1 MTVGVSARCAARQC
15 PGLVDRDGFCRK
27 WGHECLPDAPPI
39 EREEQPE
46 QRERHWERTGEHPWE
61 QAVLLP
67 ATRVRDPL
75 DALQPGPVAPSARV
89 CVTCARPARETE
101 GFCENCGT
109 AYSFWP
115 PLEPG
120 SLVNGRYLV
129 KGCVGYG
136 GVGWV
141 FLARDRIMDDAW
153 RVLKGL
159 RNPDDKAAA
168 DAFFGERRTLIS
180 HNHRRIVAI
189 LDVVPG
195 EHAAGGP
202 YLVMEYIPGGT
213 LEDAR
218 GRPGT
223 PRVPKAVNIVQA
235 LGFGDQILDAFEF
248 LHERGLLYCDLKP
261 ENVMRVPA
269 VQNHDPDPIRL
280 IDFGA
285 VRRIDDRVN
294 PPWYTPGFVA
304 PEVVQDGPRGTGVR
318 SDLYTVGRT
327 LIALTLTDD
336 TGGMETRFPS
346 EERLLARVTGANLP
360 SEVYLRLLD
369 RATAPDA
376 DHRFASAAE
385 MREQLQGVLR
395 QLRAED
401 TGEPEPARS
410 TVFSPSACAFALH
423 VDQRDLDLAGLLRQ
437 LPMPLVNR
445 SDPAAAFLASLG
457 PDSEEV
463 LAQLREAPGPS
474 DGVFFRT
481 VRAHL
486 AVAVAASTERSSIRA
501 HRAETE
507 IARAEKL
514 LADRPEN
521 HQDWALWWHRGLIA
535 LVAGRATDA
544 RRQFDQ
550 AFGWLPGEV
559 SARLAYAVAAELC
572 GDVAA
577 ATEHY
582 GGVWAADRG
591 VVAAGYGYARCL
603 LTTGA
608 DGLGAVERA
617 ARVVEQLPVSDDRT
631 AAELD
636 TIGFAVGHFG
646 DRLPAGG
653 RMFGVEMTGAALGTA
668 FEQRCRRLAARTSD
682 RRLRVRLVDAANRLR
697 PVSWW

>member
-1 MTVGVSARCAARQC
+1 MSGRCAARQC
-15 PGLVDRDGFCRK
+15 PGVVDRDGFCRK
-27 WGHECLPDAPPI
+27 WGHECTPDAPLVK
-39 EREEQPE
+39 EAEEELPP
-46 QRERHWERTGEHPWE
+46 QRERHWERTSEYPWE

-89 CVTCARPARETE
+89 CAKCAKPVRETE

-109 AYSFWP
+109 GYSFWP

-120 SLVNGRYLV
+120 SLVNGRYLIE
-129 KGCVGYG
+129 GCLGYG

-141 FLARDRIMDDAW
+141 FLARDRTMDNAW

-168 DAFFGERRTLIS
+168 EAFFGERRTLIS

-189 LDVVPG
+189 LDVVAG

-269 VQNHDPDPIRL
+269 VQNHDPDPIKL

-294 PPWYTPGFVA
+294 PPWYTPGLVA
-304 PEVVQDGPRGTGVR
+304 PEVEQRGPWGTGVR
-318 SDLYTVGRT
+318 SDLYSVGRT
-327 LIALTLTDD
+327 LLALTLTDD
-336 TGGMETRFPS
+336 TAGLPTRFPAGQ
-346 EERLLARVTGANLP
+346 RLLGRVAGAKLP
-360 SEVYLRLLD
+360 SEVYLRFLD
-369 RATAPDA
+369 RATAPDPG
-376 DHRFASAAE
+376 HRFASAAE
-385 MREQLQGVLR
+385 MREQLQGVRR
-395 QLRAED
+395 QLRAAA

-423 VDQRDLDLAGLLRQ
+423 VDHRALDLTGLLRQ

-463 LAQLREAPGPS
+463 LTQLREAPGPS

-486 AVAVAASTERSSIRA
+486 AVAVAASTDRSSIRA
-501 HRAETE
+501 HRAGAE
-507 IARAEKL
+507 IAQAEEL
-514 LADRPEN
+514 LADRPEE

-535 LVAGRATDA
+535 LAAGRAGDA

-550 AFGWLPGEV
+550 AFGWVPGEV

-572 GDVAA
+572 DDVAT

-603 LTTGA
+603 LATAA
-608 DGLGAVERA
+608 DGLDAVGRA
-617 ARVVEQLPVSDDRT
+617 ARVVEQLPASDDRT

-636 TIGFAVGHFG
+636 TIRFTLGHFG
-646 DRLPAGG
+646 DRLPAEGA
-653 RMFGVEMTGAALGTA
+653 MFGVAMTGDALGAA

-682 RRLRVRLVDAANRLR
+682 RRHRVRLVDAANRLR